1 MKKIITGMLV
11 LAAFVFSANAQE
23 AGKEKFKDHG
33 QYHHRKHW
41 MAKDLNLS
49 AEQKEQMKAI
59 HEATKNQ
66 LMELSKNENITVK
79 EFKTRKEAIHKEQKE
94 KINNLL
100 TAEQKAQIAKNKEAQ
115 KEKYVTMRAKRLEE
129 MKSKLNLSDEQVTQ
143 IKASHEAQRA
153 KADAIRD
160 NEQLSKEERMQQLSA
175 LRGENKNELKKILT
189 EEQLLK
195 LEQMK
200 KEKTNRSK

>member
-1 MKKIITGMLV
+1 MNIIITGMLA

-23 AGKEKFKDHG
+23 TGKEKFKDHG
-33 QYHHRKHW
+33 RYHDQKHW
-41 MAKDLNLS
+41 MSKDLNLS

-66 LMELSKNENITVK
+66 LMELNKDENITVK
-79 EFKTRKEAIHKEQKE
+79 ESKARKEAIRKEQKE

-100 TAEQKAQIAKNKEAQ
+100 TAQQKAQIAKNKEAQ
-115 KEKYVTMRAKRLEE
+115 KEKYVTMRAKRLDE
-129 MKSKLNLSDEQVTQ
+129 MKTKLNLSDEQVAQ

-153 KADAIRD
+153 KAEAIRG
-160 NEQLSKEERMQQLSA
+160 NEQLSKEERMQQLST
-175 LRGENKNELKKILT
+175 LRGENKNELKKILN

-200 KEKTNRSK
+200 KERTNRSK

>member
-1 MKKIITGMLV
+1 MKNIITGMLA

-33 QYHHRKHW
+33 RHHHQKHW

-49 AEQKEQMKAI
+49 AEQKDQMKAI

-129 MKSKLNLSDEQVTQ
+129 MKSKLNLSDEQVAQ
-143 IKASHEAQRA
+143 IKTSHEAQRA

-200 KEKTNRSK
+200 KERTNRSK